1 MSSYTGMVYMYT
13 YVVVPSFALFHGQY
27 KSLPRH
33 IQKQPGIYDAKQ
45 LIFGN
50 EKSTK
55 YTQDNTKAAN
65 CFLTTLQ

>member
-1 MSSYTGMVYMYT
+1 M
-13 YVVVPSFALFHGQY
+13 FHRPQY
-27 KSLPRH
+27 KSFPKH

-55 YTQDNTKAAN
+55 YTQDNTKAAD
-65 CFLTTLQ
+65 CFLTTLH